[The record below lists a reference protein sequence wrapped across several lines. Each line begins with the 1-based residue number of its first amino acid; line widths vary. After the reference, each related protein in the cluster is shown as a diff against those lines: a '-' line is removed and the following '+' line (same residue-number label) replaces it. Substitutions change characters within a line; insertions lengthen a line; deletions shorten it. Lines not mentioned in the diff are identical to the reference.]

1 MATLG
6 YAILLTAFVVCG
18 YAAAVSVAGARRSS
32 RRLIESGIGAFH
44 LVTALMVTA
53 SVVMVHAF
61 VTDDFSIKYVSRY
74 SDSVQPL
81 FFKITSYWGGLDGS
95 IMFWVFLLACFGS
108 IAVQV
113 NRDRHRE
120 LIPYVVAVIAGVQMF
135 FLFLMVIH
143 NNPFSTYLTQVPPD
157 GSGLNPLLQN
167 FYMVIHP
174 PSLYIGFVGMTIPF
188 AFGMAALITGHL
200 DDAWL
205 RAVRRWT
212 MFAWIFLSFGLTLG
226 MIWAYEE
233 LGWGGFWGWDPVEN
247 AGVLPWFTATAFF
260 HSVMVQERRSMLR
273 VWNVTLVI
281 LTFFLTIFGTFMTRS
296 GVVQSVHS
304 FGNNP
309 ELAMMFSV
317 FMVVI
322 LVFSFGLVIYRL
334 PLLRAS
340 NELDSWASREAA
352 FLVNNWIL
360 LFCAFFVLFVTMFPT
375 LSEAVTGE
383 RITIGPPFFNRWMVP
398 IGLILLLLTGVG
410 PLLAW
415 RKTTACNLRYQFLWP
430 VVTASVT
437 AALVLALGV
446 RVWASGICFV
456 FSGFVFG
463 TICQEFWRGAV
474 IRRKT
479 TGTDLFTATI
489 GLVGRSRRRYGGYIV
504 HVGIVLMCLGFAGQG
519 FKQSEQ
525 VLLKPG
531 QQTTVG
537 DYTVR
542 MDALRVTE
550 DDQKQMVTGHFT
562 VFSNGSEIAKMY
574 PARWFFNKHEE
585 PTTEVAIRRQF
596 SEDLYLNMPSYGVSD
611 QTANLEIVVN
621 PLVNWIWF
629 GFAVMALGT
638 GIVLLPERTFAFAMA
653 KFPAPEATATAG
665 MILLMLSLAAPAM
678 AQHTETGVSVPV
690 AIYSPVERELHR
702 DIICMCG
709 TCGRKN
715 LAECTCSLAAD
726 MRAEVGGLVKQGKT
740 KDEVIQYYIDKYG
753 SQEPLASPID
763 KGFNR
768 LAWFFP
774 YAVGGFAAVAG
785 VFVVAKWSRRPHA
798 EPAAPAM
805 APAEDAALQARLDR
819 ELEDLD

>member
-1 MATLG
+1 MASLG
-6 YAILLTAFVVCG
+6 YLVLLASFVVCS
-18 YAAAVSVAGARRSS
+18 YAVGVSVAGARRRS
-32 RRLIESGIGAFH
+32 RKLVESGIGAFH
-44 LVTALMVTA
+44 MVTALMTLA
-53 SVVMVHAF
+53 SVIIIHAF
-61 VTDDFSIKYVSRY
+61 VTNDFSIKYVSRY
-74 SDSVQPL
+74 SDAVQPL

-95 IMFWVFLLACFGS
+95 ILFWVFLLACFGS
-108 IAVQV
+108 IAVHV

-135 FLFLMVIH
+135 FLFLMIIH
-143 NNPFSTYLTQVPPD
+143 KNPFDTFITQTPPD
-157 GSGLNPLLQN
+157 GEGLNPLLQN

-174 PSLYIGFVGMTIPF
+174 PSLYTGFVGMTIPF

-247 AGVLPWFTATAFF
+247 AGLLPWFTATAFF

-296 GVVQSVHS
+296 GVVQSVHA
-304 FGNNP
+304 FGEDP
-309 ELAMMFSV
+309 ELAMMFSI

-340 NELDSWASREAA
+340 NQLDSWASREAA

-383 RITIGPPFFNRWMVP
+383 RITIGPPFFNRWLVP
-398 IGLILLLLTGVG
+398 IGLMLLFLTGVG

-415 RKTTACNLRYQFLWP
+415 RKTTISNLRYQFLWP
-430 VVTASVT
+430 VVTATVT
-437 AALVLALGV
+437 AALVLALGI
-446 RVWASGICFV
+446 RVWSSGICFV
-456 FSGFVFG
+456 LSGFVLG
-463 TICQEFWRGAV
+463 TIWQEFWRGAV
-474 IRRKT
+474 IRRRS

-504 HVGIVLMCLGFAGQG
+504 HVGIVLMFLGFAGQG
-519 FKQSEQ
+519 YKQSEQ
-525 VLLKPG
+525 VLLRPG
-531 QQTTVG
+531 QQTTLG
-537 DYTVR
+537 EYTIR
-542 MDALRVTE
+542 MDDLRVAQ
-550 DDQKQMVTGHFT
+550 DSQKQMVTGYFT
-562 VFSNGSEIAKMY
+562 ALRNGQEIAKMY

-585 PTTEVAIRRQF
+585 PTTEVAIRRMF
-596 SEDLYLNMPSYGVSD
+596 SEDLYLNMPSFQVAERS
-611 QTANLEIVVN
+611 ASLEIVVN

-629 GFAVMALGT
+629 GFAIMALGT

-653 KFPAPEATATAG
+653 KFPAPEAATAG
-665 MILLMLSLAAPAM
+665 MLVLMMLAATPAF
-678 AQHTETGVSVPV
+678 AQHTETGVNVPI
-690 AIYSPVERELHR
+690 ALYSPVERELHR

-715 LAECTCSLAAD
+715 LAECTCGQAAS
-726 MRAEVGGLVKQGKT
+726 MRAEITGLVKQGKT
-740 KDEVIQYYIDKYG
+740 KEDVIQYYIAKYG

-774 YAVGGFAAVAG
+774 YVVGGFAAFAG
-785 VFVVAKWSRRPHA
+785 AFVVRKWSRRTHE
-798 EPAAPAM
+798 EPAPGPLPAT
-805 APAEDAALQARLDR
+805 EDATLQARLDR